1 MGTPQETDLQP
12 ASLSPSARA
21 VRSLPEMN
29 QCPPALTQS
38 HSRSN
43 APAEAASAGQ
53 SSRAELTFRGNLA
66 GTRHA
71 WLRLTPAYSVRL
83 VSGLLTASS
92 ALDPPFLDPFC
103 GTGTTLLACTEH
115 ALDCDTV
122 DINPFLIWLARSKV
136 GRYSGA
142 QLAEAQHGIARM
154 RRAALREHGRVAW
167 TPPIHRIER
176 WWGPATLAALS
187 RSNAS
192 LDQITQSCSRAAA
205 NLLRLAF
212 CQVLIERSRAHFGH
226 QSMSFAPGSAN
237 GAHEL
242 VPEPSS
248 AAADVASSLGHA
260 LERLVATASAGLP
273 ATRRRLFLAD
283 ARRLDEKLPA
293 AHYGCVITSP
303 PYANRMSYIRELRPY
318 MYWLRYLE
326 DRTRAGV
333 LDWRA
338 IGGTWG
344 VATSNLGSWS
354 PEPGAPLLGADIE
367 ARLSAIAERS
377 LVLSRYVRKYFHDM
391 AAHLGS
397 LGRVLRP
404 GGRALFVVG
413 NSKFY
418 DVVVPVEQVLARQ
431 FEAAGFSG
439 VNVETLRKRS
449 SKKELYEFL
458 ISARRR

>member
-1 MGTPQETDLQP
+1 
-12 ASLSPSARA
+12 
-21 VRSLPEMN
+21 MN
-29 QCPPALTQS
+29 QCPPALTQPR
-38 HSRSN
+38 SRSN
-43 APAEAASAGQ
+43 APAGRASAEQ
-53 SSRAELTFRGNLA
+53 TSRAELTFRGNLA
-66 GTRHA
+66 STRHA

-83 VSGLLTASS
+83 VSGLLKASS

-136 GRYSGA
+136 GSYGGA
-142 QLAEAQHGIARM
+142 QLAEAEQGIARM
-154 RRAALREHGRVAW
+154 RRAALRESGRAAW
-167 TPPIHRIER
+167 APPIHRIER

-187 RSNAS
+187 RSYAI
-192 LDQITQSCSRAAA
+192 LDQLSQSCSRAAT
-205 NLLRLAF
+205 NLLKLAF
-212 CQVLIERSRAHFGH
+212 CQVLIERSKAHFGH
-226 QSMSFAPGSAN
+226 QSMSFAPGSAG
-237 GAHEL
+237 GAGEP
-242 VPEPSS
+242 VPEPPG
-248 AAADVASSLGHA
+248 AAADVANSLGQA
-260 LERLVATASAGLP
+260 LERLVSSARAGVP

-318 MYWLRYLE
+318 MYWLRYLQ
-326 DRTRAGV
+326 DRTRAGL

-354 PEPGAPLLGADIE
+354 PEPGAPALGTDLE
-367 ARLSAIAERS
+367 ARLSGIAERS
-377 LVLSRYVRKYFHDM
+377 PVLSSYVRKYFHDM
-391 AAHLGS
+391 SAHLGS
-397 LGRVLRP
+397 LQRVLRP

-431 FEAAGFSG
+431 FEEAGFSD
-439 VNVETLRKRS
+439 VSIETLRKRS

-458 ISARRR
+458 VSARRR